1 MHNNAAG
8 CGIKEENLEA
18 ITQKLNERYKN
29 VSKEPLFY
37 VDYIWKPEDIDEE
50 TVLTLAD
57 DCAAFWGQEIP
68 ESKIGIVD
76 IDLSQCQLRLCGSK
90 NNTLRMIAPN
100 GTVFVKFGIDE
111 EEFERLNKPNL
122 YMNCL
127 CSPEKNE
134 WMGSVSGEFMIDEYE
149 VKKKWVF

>member
-37 VDYIWKPEDIDEE
+37 VDYIWGMNEINQEVILCIAEK
-50 TVLTLAD
+50 
-57 DCAAFWGQEIP
+57 CATFWGQEIP
-68 ESKIGIVD
+68 ESKIGVTD
-76 IDLSQCQLRLCGSK
+76 IDLSKCQLRLCGSR
-90 NNTLRMIAPN
+90 NNTLRMITPD

-111 EEFERLNKPNL
+111 EEFERINQPNMF
-122 YMNCL
+122 MNCL
-127 CSPEKNE
+127 CSPERNE
-134 WMGSVSGEFMIDEYE
+134 WMGSVSGEFIIDEYE
-149 VKKKWVF
+149 ANKHWVF